1 MENIVSKFKG
11 KLVKM
16 IKVANGKFDDYS
28 MSPKVRQILLYWGYD
43 LTKKMLLLIQ
53 QKRSITK
60 SKRKLF

>member
-43 LTKKMLLLIQ
+43 LTKKNFFFIN
-53 QKRSITK
+53 
-60 SKRKLF
+60 